1 MSFDKAIKI
10 QNDRRSLAREIAK
23 TYELHM
29 TPKSCIIRYCLL
41 NAVRLESD
49 ALSYI
54 EKEVKRILY
63 ARSLI

>member
-1 MSFDKAIKI
+1 MSFDKSIKI
-10 QNDRRSLAREIAK
+10 QNNRRALAKEIAK
-23 TYELHM
+23 TYKLYM